1 MPQVTSASEAFA
13 QIKEGFDPEKTGGA
27 TGSFLFDLSGD
38 GGGQWGVVLE
48 GDSVEVIEGGIEAP
62 SATISMIAKD
72 FVSMS
77 NGELNAVAAFMQGK
91 IKVQGDMSL
100 VMKLQSVLGG

>member
-48 GDSVEVIEGGIEAP
+48 GDSVEVI
-62 SATISMIAKD
+62 
-72 FVSMS
+72 
-77 NGELNAVAAFMQGK
+77 AAFMQGK